1 MYTHTRARALINGR
15 ATNLNTKKK
24 KKKNLLHSRAPY
36 FIRANFRSIVLLQHT
51 RRFCFS
57 PLLFWMQDKRKKVS
71 LVSRGAASSPFIFR
85 HFFFYSP
92 VRYHE
97 GLRVLV
103 FFLIVPSQKKERFPQ
118 LRVWCLLVRVFASV
132 ARERERERDVRRPF
146 FFRSSR
152 FWDDDRF
159 PSLLERCARG

>member
-1 MYTHTRARALINGR
+1 
-15 ATNLNTKKK
+15 
-24 KKKNLLHSRAPY
+24 
-36 FIRANFRSIVLLQHT
+36 
-51 RRFCFS
+51 
-57 PLLFWMQDKRKKVS
+57 MQDKRKKVS

-146 FFRSSR
+146 FFSFVALLGRRPFSIASGAVR
-152 FWDDDRF
+152 ARVEREKDFRATFQPYNFLQIKQPDPYRPSPFSDRIYRETKDHEKKKKKR
-159 PSLLERCARG
+159 ERER